1 MGWEVRF
8 RPGRGRGSPS
18 SSVVGSRADALT
30 HARML
35 LDKDCGG
42 AAAVREEGSTTV
54 VVYRLIERE
63 MVALG
68 EVAPAGGG

>member
-8 RPGRGRGSPS
+8 RPSSGRGSPS
-18 SSVVGSRADALT
+18 SSVIGSHADALT

-42 AAAVREEGSTTV
+42 AAAVREEGSAT
-54 VVYRLIERE
+54 VVYRLIRRE